1 MAQASPV
8 LRRMTED
15 MTLRNSPPPTP
26 PIKMSGVR
34 LDDGTY
40 SLRTCNNRVTRTRM
54 SALRTSQL
62 LTLAIDRFGAHMA
75 IVGA

>member
-8 LRRMTED
+8 LRRVTED
-15 MTLRNSPPPTP
+15 MTLRNSPP

-40 SLRTCNNRVTRTRM
+40 SLRTCNNRVTCTRM

-75 IVGA
+75 IVAA

>member
-8 LRRMTED
+8 RRRMTDD
-15 MTLRNSPPPTP
+15 MTLHNSPPPTL
-26 PIKMSGVR
+26 PIKMSGIR

-40 SLRTCNNRVTRTRM
+40 SLRPVTT
-54 SALRTSQL
+54 ALRAPHERLAQSQL
-62 LTLAIDRFGAHMA
+62 LALAIDRFGAHMA